1 MNRFLR
7 RKTTG
12 ELIFDFFNYTFM
24 VIFAFLVIYPFW
36 DLFLLSFSDQLG
48 SSSLGFKFW
57 NSSWHTDAYSFIF
70 KNNKIYIAY
79 YNTIYRTVIGTVLS
93 LIVVLLAAYP
103 LSKKN
108 LPFRNYITIFFLI
121 PMFFSGGLIPTYL
134 LIRSLNLLD
143 KRWVLIIPTLM
154 NIFNMIIVRNF
165 IMAMD
170 NELEEAAHID
180 GASYFTILWVIVA
193 PLSKAVLATVALWT
207 MVGHW
212 NSWFDALIY
221 TRRENLIVL
230 QILVRRMIMMQIDDT
245 QSLQA
250 FERMRQTR
258 IPTAAVRASTIIVT
272 IGPIVVAYP
281 FLQKHFVKG
290 IMIGSLKG

>member
-1 MNRFLR
+1 
-7 RKTTG
+7 
-12 ELIFDFFNYTFM
+12 M
-24 VIFAFLVIYPFW
+24 VIFAFLVVYPFW
-36 DLFLLSFSDQLG
+36 DLFLLSFSDQLA
-48 SSSLGFKFW
+48 SSSLGFRFW
-57 NSSWHTDAYSFIF
+57 IKDWHTDAYRFIF
-70 KNNKIYIAY
+70 TNNSVYTAY
-79 YNTIYRTVIGTVLS
+79 YNTIHRTVIGTALS

-143 KRWVLIIPTLM
+143 KRWVLIIPSLI
-154 NIFNMIIVRNF
+154 NIFNIVIVRNF
-165 IMAMD
+165 LMAMD
-170 NELEEAAHID
+170 SELEEAAHID
-180 GASYFTILWVIVA
+180 GASYFKILWVIVA
-193 PLSKAVLATVALWT
+193 PLSKAVIATVALWT

-221 TRRENLIVL
+221 TRRESLIVL
-230 QILVRRMIMMQIDDT
+230 QLLVRKMIIMQIGDT
-245 QSLQA
+245 HSLQA
-250 FERMRQTR
+250 FERMRETR
-258 IPTAAVRASTIIVT
+258 IPTAAVRAATIIVT
-272 IGPIVVAYP
+272 IGPIIIAYP